1 MMVECP
7 HQKTLED
14 RRPQHV
20 AIIMDGN
27 GRWAHQRGQ
36 PRSVGHRKGMEALK
50 TTLNAASEFGL
61 RYLTLYS
68 FSSENWY
75 RPANEVT
82 DLMQLLRYYLKHN
95 MAELHRAGIC
105 IKVIGERNRLPQ
117 DIVTLIDE
125 AENLTSQ
132 NTFLRV
138 IVALSYGARQ
148 EIFNAAKR
156 LAEDI
161 SCTALS
167 MFDLTENRFES
178 YLETAGIPD
187 PDLLIRTGGEKRL
200 SNFLLWQ
207 LAYAE
212 IIFIDTFWPDF
223 GRLELEKAIGEF
235 QRRERRYGTIHSY
248 R

>member
-1 MMVECP
+1 MSTSQTC
-7 HQKTLED
+7 QDL
-14 RRPQHV
+14 RPQHI

-36 PRSVGHRKGMEALK
+36 PRSVGHRKGMEALR
-50 TTLNAASEFGL
+50 TTLNAASELGL

-82 DLMQLLRYYLKHN
+82 DLMHLLRYYLSQN
-95 MAELHRAGIC
+95 MAELNRAGIC
-105 IKVIGERNRLPQ
+105 IKVIGERNKLPQ

-125 AENLTSQ
+125 AETLTSQ

-148 EIFNAAKR
+148 EIFNAARR
-156 LAEDI
+156 LADDVSCATLSVTDI
-161 SCTALS
+161 
-167 MFDLTENRFES
+167 TETMFES
-178 YLETAGIPD
+178 YLETAGVPD

-223 GRLELEKAIGEF
+223 GRVELEEAINEF